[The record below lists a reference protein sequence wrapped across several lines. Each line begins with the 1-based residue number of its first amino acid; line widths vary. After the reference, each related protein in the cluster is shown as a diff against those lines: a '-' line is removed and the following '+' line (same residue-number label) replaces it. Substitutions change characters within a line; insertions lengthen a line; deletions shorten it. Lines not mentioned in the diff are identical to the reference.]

1 MYVTVVP
8 NRGSPPAILL
18 RETYR
23 EDGKVKNR
31 TLANLTK
38 WKPEKIAAL
47 RAVLRDEQLLPAGG
61 GFEILRSLPHGH
73 IAAALAV
80 ARRLGLDP
88 RVKIAEL
95 MPPGAPRTGLLA
107 LALIVARLID
117 PAAKRATAR
126 RLDERTASHSLGAVL
141 GLGAVAVNE
150 LYQALDWLLAQQP
163 KIEAKLA
170 RRHLDEGPLVLY
182 DLTSSYL
189 EGRCCPLAQFGYS
202 RDGKSHKLPIVFGVL
217 CTRQGC
223 PIAVEVLTGN
233 TADPSTLKV

>member
-23 EDGKVKNR
+23 EGGTVKNR
-31 TLANLTK
+31 TLANLTG

-47 RAVLRDEQLLPAGG
+47 RAVLREETLRPAGD

-73 IAAALAV
+73 VAAALGT

-88 RVKIAEL
+88 RVKTAEL
-95 MPPGAPRTGLLA
+95 MPPGAPRRRLLA

-117 PAAKRATAR
+117 PAAKLATAR
-126 RLDERTASHSLGAVL
+126 GLDAAIAGHSLGTVL

-150 LYQALDWLLAQQP
+150 LYDALDWLAQQGN
-163 KIEAKLA
+163 IEAKLA
-170 RRHLDEGPLVLY
+170 RRHLG
-182 DLTSSYL
+182 
-189 EGRCCPLAQFGYS
+189 
-202 RDGKSHKLPIVFGVL
+202 
-217 CTRQGC
+217 
-223 PIAVEVLTGN
+223 
-233 TADPSTLKV
+233 